1 MRRFVVS
8 GGHDNRWVP
17 NPNEASMTDPSSTP
31 TQPASESAPGP
42 EVQVAETGF
51 HPIAGIAAIALPGLG
66 HAARGEPRRGLYAGI
81 GVLGL
86 FVGGVLIGGVDCI
99 DSRED
104 GLWFI
109 GQALV
114 GPVAFGVDA
123 LHQRHFKVLDPVSR
137 LPRTAHPGEVRDD
150 KAGFF
155 TPAVPLISPLDSTGK
170 PLMLPPNMKGVGKMN
185 ELGTL
190 FATVAG
196 MMNLIV
202 IIDAAFPTTFRRVRI
217 ARPATTEAKS

>member
-1 MRRFVVS
+1 M
-8 GGHDNRWVP
+8 P
-17 NPNEASMTDPSSTP
+17 TP
-31 TQPASESAPGP
+31 PAADPASDSD
-42 EVQVAETGF
+42 VQVAETGF
-51 HPIAGIAAIALPGLG
+51 HPIAGLAAIALPGLG
-66 HAARGEPRRGLYAGI
+66 HAARGEPLRGLYAGI

-86 FVGGVLIGGVDCI
+86 FLGGVLIGGVDCI

-109 GQALV
+109 GQAFV

-137 LPRTAHPGEVRDD
+137 LPRTAHPGEVRDE
-150 KAGFF
+150 KTGFL

-170 PLMLPPNMKGVGKMN
+170 PLMLPPNSKGVGKMN

-202 IIDAAFPTTFRRVRI
+202 IIDAGFPTTFRRVRI

>member
-1 MRRFVVS
+1 
-8 GGHDNRWVP
+8 
-17 NPNEASMTDPSSTP
+17 MTDASPIPSTS
-31 TQPASESAPGP
+31 PAQASGTDEIQIG
-42 EVQVAETGF
+42 ETGF
-51 HPIAGIAAIALPGLG
+51 HPIAGFAALALPGLG
-66 HAARGEPRRGLYAGI
+66 HMARGEVRRGLYAGA

-86 FVGGVLIGGVDCI
+86 FFGGVLIGGVDCI

-123 LHQRHFKVLDPVSR
+123 LHQHHFKVLDPVSME
-137 LPRTAHPGEVRDD
+137 LRTAHPGEVRDE
-150 KAGFF
+150 KTGFF
-155 TPAVPLISPLDSTGK
+155 TPAIPMISPLDASGK
-170 PLMLPPNMKGVGKMN
+170 PLMLPPNSKGVGKMN

-202 IIDAAFPTTFRRVRI
+202 IIDAAFPTTIRRVRVTKPPT
-217 ARPATTEAKS
+217 AEATS